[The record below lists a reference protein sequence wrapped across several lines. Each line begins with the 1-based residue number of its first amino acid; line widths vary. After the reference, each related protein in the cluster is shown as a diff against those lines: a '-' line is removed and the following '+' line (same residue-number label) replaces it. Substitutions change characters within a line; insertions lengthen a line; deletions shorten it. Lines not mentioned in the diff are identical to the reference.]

1 MIVLF
6 DVMIILLFFEII
18 LWIVVFLM
26 LRKNVLGSYIS
37 FFVLLGNMSEKF
49 KEWFSFGFF

>member
-37 FFVLLGNMSEKF
+37 FFVLLGNVSE
-49 KEWFSFGFF
+49 